1 MKILVIDDDLEILE
15 LLNSFFESL
24 GHTVKTV
31 SDSIEGLK
39 LISKEIFDIL
49 FLDIKLPEK
58 DGIEV
63 LKEAKNID
71 PQLPVVMITGYKEAE
86 KVIEA
91 FRHGAIDCLLK
102 PFNFEY
108 IKNNVLPQI
117 IEREKQ

>member
-15 LLNSFFESL
+15 LLSSFFESL
-24 GHTVKTV
+24 GHEIKTAA
-31 SDSIEGLK
+31 DSIEGLK
-39 LISKEIFDIL
+39 LITTEIFDL
-49 FLDIKLPEK
+49 LLLDIKLPEK

-63 LKEAKNID
+63 LKETKNID

-91 FRHGAIDCLLK
+91 FRYGAMDCLLK

-117 IEREKQ
+117 TERKK